1 MKIVRSGILVVLVLF
16 VVGLYAQSSINSPY
30 SRFGLGDLAGK
41 NMNTTLQGM
50 GGISIGFADPGIINP
65 ANPASY
71 ARIDSGSF
79 IFEAGIFTDFT
90 TLKTTTLSES
100 GYFGSL
106 NYILMGFPITRWWRT
121 SLGVMPFSK
130 IGYDVNILV
139 DVEGF
144 SNVEN
149 SIEGDGGLNQVYW
162 GNAFKIGKNLRL
174 GINATYL
181 FGESR
186 RRSVINFVDS
196 LLILGTKTETRVRGS
211 DFIFD
216 YGVQYDIHMNKNRQL
231 TIGLIYAN
239 AFNIKATRSYLAT
252 NIFNGI
258 DGAVDIVR
266 DTIAYEPDETG
277 TISLPA
283 KAGFGLTY
291 RNADRWMVGADFEWQ
306 NWEKFKGFGISDT
319 LDNSWRIAFG
329 GEFTP
334 VHTSISSLFTR
345 MTYRLG
351 FRYSNSYLTI
361 SDNNINEFGISFGFK
376 FPLRQTKTTLNM
388 SFEIGKRGTTRANLV
403 QENFINFTFGVS
415 INEHWFHK
423 RKYQ

>member
-1 MKIVRSGILVVLVLF
+1 MKMFRSGLLIIILF
-16 VVGLYAQSSINSPY
+16 FIVGLQAQTNINSPY

-41 NMNTTLQGM
+41 NTNTTLQGM
-50 GGISIGFADPGIINP
+50 GGISFGYADPTMINP

-71 ARIDSGSF
+71 ASFDSATF
-79 IFEAGIFTDFT
+79 IFEAGIFADFK
-90 TLKTTTLSES
+90 TLKTTALSES
-100 GYFGSL
+100 GYFSSL
-106 NYILMGFPITRWWRT
+106 SYILLGFPITRWWRT
-121 SLGVMPFSK
+121 SLGVLPFSK
-130 IGYDVNILV
+130 IGYDVKITV

-174 GINATYL
+174 GINATYI

-186 RRSVINFVDS
+186 HRSVIDFVDS

-216 YGVQYDIHMNKNRQL
+216 YGAQYDIHISDKQQL
-231 TIGLIYAN
+231 TLGLIYAN
-239 AFNIKATRSYLAT
+239 RFNMNVTRSYLAT
-252 NIFNGI
+252 TIFNGQE
-258 DGAVDIVR
+258 GGVDVVR
-266 DTIAYEPDETG
+266 DTISYTPDQTG
-277 TISLPA
+277 SVILPA
-283 KAGFGLTY
+283 KIGFGFTY
-291 RNADRWMVGADFEWQ
+291 KQINNWLVGADFEWQ
-306 NWEKFKGFGISDT
+306 NWTDFGGFGVQDT
-319 LDNSWRIAFG
+319 LDNAWRIAVG

-334 VHTSISSLFTR
+334 NHTSLSTLFSR

-351 FRYSNSYLTI
+351 FRYNNTYL
-361 SDNNINEFGISFGFK
+361 SFGDNQINEFGISFGFN
-376 FPLRQTKTTLNM
+376 FPLRKTKTSLDLGL
-388 SFEIGKRGTTRANLV
+388 EVGKRGTTKNNPL

-415 INEHWFHK
+415 INENWFNK